1 MSDMSHAP
9 EPTPS
14 YGRAGRDLPK
24 ATAVGLGLLS
34 LIGLSL
40 WLATWLLAVIV
51 AVAAVVAV
59 LELHAAMA
67 RQGIAISRRVLVVAA
82 PVMVLG
88 AYLQGERLLV
98 VAFGA
103 TVLATLLAVAV
114 RGAEGFVRDA
124 TASAFVA
131 AYVPFM
137 LGFAMLMLRE
147 DDGAARVM
155 ALVLFVGASDTGG
168 YVAGVLFGRHPLAPR
183 ISPKKSWEGLIG
195 SVLLSAG
202 IGTAFLTQVMDRPW
216 WHGVVMGIVLAL
228 VATLGDLAESLIKRD
243 LGIKDMSHLLPG
255 HGGIMDRLDSVI
267 PAAFATWA
275 LFTVLVG

>member
-1 MSDMSHAP
+1 MNAAS

-24 ATAVGLGLLS
+24 AIAVGLGLLS
-34 LIGLSL
+34 AVGMSL
-40 WLATWLLAVIV
+40 WLATWLLAIIV
-51 AVAAVVAV
+51 AIAAIVAV
-59 LELHAAMA
+59 LELHRAMSG
-67 RQGIAISRRVLVVAA
+67 RGIAISRRVLVVAA
-82 PVMVLG
+82 PVMILG
-88 AYLQGERLLV
+88 AFVQGDRMLV

-103 TVLATLLAVAV
+103 TVLATLLTIAW
-114 RGAEGFVRDA
+114 RGADGFVRDA

-147 DDGAARVM
+147 EDGAARVL
-155 ALVLFVGASDTGG
+155 ALVLFVAASDTGG
-168 YVAGVLFGRHPLAPR
+168 YVAGVFFGRHPLAPR

-195 SVLLSAG
+195 SVILSAAVG
-202 IGTAFLTQVMDRPW
+202 GVYLTQVMDRPW
-216 WHGVVMGIVLAL
+216 WHGVVMGVVLAG

-267 PAAFATWA
+267 PTAFATWA
-275 LFTVLVG
+275 LFSVLGG